1 VLTLVLTPCMLA
13 LKVKRDERIAN
24 SLLKLN
30 LTPVN

>member
-1 VLTLVLTPCMLA
+1 LA